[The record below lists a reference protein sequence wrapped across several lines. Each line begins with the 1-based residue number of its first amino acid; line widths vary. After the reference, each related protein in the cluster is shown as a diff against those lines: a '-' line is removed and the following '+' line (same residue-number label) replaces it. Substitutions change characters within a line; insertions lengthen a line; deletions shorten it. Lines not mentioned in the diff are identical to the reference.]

1 MFEQTIRMNINKIDN
16 DLKSIFKSVDIK
28 EKTVGKN
35 FYFEISAT
43 SDFQNLTESFETKRA
58 KVVVRIEKRF
68 LQKESLEMISW
79 SYSVNPLR
87 ESSDWIERSSHIER
101 LSNDIQNVILKK
113 QLSKDY
119 IKTFKTVYETFEEDP
134 EPEFDEQELEPEERI
149 KELLD
154 NLEVPVTKVESQVLE
169 SFEIFSVPDRIFRYH
184 HKGWIK
190 LSDMF
195 RIETVL
201 LNQQGVNLVL
211 FKENYIEVN
220 FSPVI

>member
-16 DLKSIFKSVDIK
+16 DLKSLFKTVDIK

-68 LQKESLEMISW
+68 LQQECLEMINW

-87 ESSDWIERSSHIER
+87 ESSDWIERTSHIEN
-101 LSNDIQNVILKK
+101 LSKDIRNVVLKK
-113 QLSKDY
+113 QLSSEY
-119 IKTFKTVYETFEEDP
+119 MKTLKTVFEEIEEEIEEVEVEV
-134 EPEFDEQELEPEERI
+134 EPQERI
-149 KELLD
+149 KDLLD
-154 NLEVPVTKVESQVLE
+154 DLEVPVTKVETQVLE
-169 SFEIFSVPDRIFRYH
+169 SFEIFSVPDRVFRYH

-201 LNQQGVNLVL
+201 LNQEGVNLVL

-220 FSPVI
+220 FSPVF

>member
-1 MFEQTIRMNINKIDN
+1 MNINKIDN
-16 DLKSIFKSVDIK
+16 DLKSLFKIVDIK

-68 LQKESLEMISW
+68 LQQECLEMINW

-87 ESSDWIERSSHIER
+87 ESSDWIERTSNIEN
-101 LSNDIQNVILKK
+101 LSKDIRNVVLKK
-113 QLSKDY
+113 QLSSEY
-119 IKTFKTVYETFEEDP
+119 MKTLKTVFEEIEEEIQDVEVEV
-134 EPEFDEQELEPEERI
+134 EPQERI
-149 KELLD
+149 KDLLD
-154 NLEVPVTKVESQVLE
+154 DLEVPVTKVETQVLE
-169 SFEIFSVPDRIFRYH
+169 SFEMFSVPDRVFRYH
-184 HKGWIK
+184 HQGWIK

-201 LNQQGVNLVL
+201 LNQEGVNLVL

-220 FSPVI
+220 FSPAF

>member
-1 MFEQTIRMNINKIDN
+1 MNINKIDN
-16 DLKSIFKSVDIK
+16 DLKSLFKTVDIK

-68 LQKESLEMISW
+68 LQQECLEMINW

-87 ESSDWIERSSHIER
+87 ESSDWIERTSHIEN
-101 LSNDIQNVILKK
+101 LSKDIRNVVLKK
-113 QLSKDY
+113 QLSSEY
-119 IKTFKTVYETFEEDP
+119 MKTLKTVFEEIEEEIEEVEVEV
-134 EPEFDEQELEPEERI
+134 EPQERI
-149 KELLD
+149 KDLLD
-154 NLEVPVTKVESQVLE
+154 DLEVPVTKVETQVLE
-169 SFEIFSVPDRIFRYH
+169 SFEIFSVPDRVFRYH

-201 LNQQGVNLVL
+201 LNQEGVNLVL

-220 FSPVI
+220 FSPVF

>member
-16 DLKSIFKSVDIK
+16 DLKSLFKTVDIK

-68 LQKESLEMISW
+68 LQQECLEMINW

-87 ESSDWIERSSHIER
+87 ESSDWIERTSHIEN
-101 LSNDIQNVILKK
+101 LSKDIRNVVLKK
-113 QLSKDY
+113 QLSSEY
-119 IKTFKTVYETFEEDP
+119 MKTLKTVFEEIEEEIEEVEMEV
-134 EPEFDEQELEPEERI
+134 EPQERI
-149 KELLD
+149 KDLLD
-154 NLEVPVTKVESQVLE
+154 DLEVPVIKVETQVLE
-169 SFEIFSVPDRIFRYH
+169 SFEIFSVPDRVFRYH

-201 LNQQGVNLVL
+201 LNQEGVNLVL

-220 FSPVI
+220 FSPIF

>member
-16 DLKSIFKSVDIK
+16 DLKSLFKIVDIK

-68 LQKESLEMISW
+68 LQQECLEMINW

-87 ESSDWIERSSHIER
+87 ESSDWIERTSHIEN
-101 LSNDIQNVILKK
+101 LSKDIRNVVLKK
-113 QLSKDY
+113 QLSSEY
-119 IKTFKTVYETFEEDP
+119 MKTLKTVFEEIEEEIEEVEVEV
-134 EPEFDEQELEPEERI
+134 EPQERI
-149 KELLD
+149 KDLLD
-154 NLEVPVTKVESQVLE
+154 DLEVPVTKVETQVLE
-169 SFEIFSVPDRIFRYH
+169 SFEMFSVPDRVFRYH
-184 HKGWIK
+184 HQGWIK

-201 LNQQGVNLVL
+201 LNQEGVNLVL

-220 FSPVI
+220 FSPVF

>member
-16 DLKSIFKSVDIK
+16 DLKSLFKIVDIK

-68 LQKESLEMISW
+68 LQQECLEMINW

-87 ESSDWIERSSHIER
+87 ESSDWIERTSNIEN
-101 LSNDIQNVILKK
+101 LSKDIRNVVLKK
-113 QLSKDY
+113 QLSSEY
-119 IKTFKTVYETFEEDP
+119 MKTLKTVFEEIEEEIQEVEVEV
-134 EPEFDEQELEPEERI
+134 EPQERI
-149 KELLD
+149 KDLLD
-154 NLEVPVTKVESQVLE
+154 DLEVPVTKVETQVLE
-169 SFEIFSVPDRIFRYH
+169 SFEMFSVPDRVFRYH
-184 HKGWIK
+184 HQGWIK

-201 LNQQGVNLVL
+201 LNQEGVNLVL

-220 FSPVI
+220 FSPAF

>member
-16 DLKSIFKSVDIK
+16 DLKSLFKKVEID
-28 EKTVGKN
+28 EKTIGRN
-35 FYFEISAT
+35 FYFEIKAT
-43 SDFQNLTESFETKRA
+43 SDFPNLTESFVTKRA
-58 KVVVRIEKRF
+58 SIVVRIEKKF
-68 LQKESLEMISW
+68 LQSENPGVVIW
-79 SYSVNPLR
+79 SYSVNPLK
-87 ESSDWIERSSHIER
+87 ESSEWIERSSKIER
-101 LSNDIQNVILKK
+101 LSKDIQSVIVKK

-119 IKTFKTVYETFEEDP
+119 IDTFRSVFEKTEEDIEEVEEEEV
-134 EPEFDEQELEPEERI
+134 EPHQKI

-154 NLEVPVTKVESQVLE
+154 TLEVSVTSVETQVLE
-169 SFEIFSVPDRIFRYH
+169 SFEMFSIPDRVFRYH

-201 LNQQGVNLVL
+201 LNQEGVNLVL

-220 FSPVI
+220 FSPVF

>member
-16 DLKSIFKSVDIK
+16 DLKSLFKIVDIK

-68 LQKESLEMISW
+68 LQQECLEMINW

-87 ESSDWIERSSHIER
+87 ESSDWIERTSNIEN
-101 LSNDIQNVILKK
+101 LSKDIRNVVLKK
-113 QLSKDY
+113 QLSSEY
-119 IKTFKTVYETFEEDP
+119 MKTLKTVFEEIEEEIQDVEVEV
-134 EPEFDEQELEPEERI
+134 EPQERI
-149 KELLD
+149 KDLLD
-154 NLEVPVTKVESQVLE
+154 DLEVPVTKVETQVLE
-169 SFEIFSVPDRIFRYH
+169 SFEMFSVPDRVFRYH
-184 HKGWIK
+184 HQGWIK

-201 LNQQGVNLVL
+201 LNQEGVNLVL

-220 FSPVI
+220 FSPAF